1 MKINIDSR
9 LQEAVAS
16 GKSFDEQ
23 LAEVKASGKPFG
35 LVSDM
40 KLGKHI
46 IYHSADEIADAQART
61 AAEAAEAALPK
72 PPRVQSL
79 EERVL
84 IAKGLATKD
93 DCDTEYVV
101 GTEAAK

>member
-61 AAEAAEAALPK
+61 AVEAALPK

-93 DCDTEYVV
+93 DFDTEYVV

>member
-61 AAEAAEAALPK
+61 AAEAALPK

-93 DCDTEYVV
+93 DFYTEYVV